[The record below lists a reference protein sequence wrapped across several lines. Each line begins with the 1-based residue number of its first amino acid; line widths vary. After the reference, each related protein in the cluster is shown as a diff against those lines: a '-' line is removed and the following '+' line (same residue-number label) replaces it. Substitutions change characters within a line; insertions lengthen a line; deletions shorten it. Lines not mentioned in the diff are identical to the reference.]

1 LEIPPLFIRGGVGGF
16 WVGGGEFYKIMIQY
30 DSRKIKPGD
39 TFVAIPGLKLDGA
52 DFIPQ
57 AIANGAKIIVAEKEV
72 AVPAGIEFRKV
83 TSARKALAELS
94 AEYYG
99 QPSKKLKLI
108 GVTGT
113 KGKTTVCFF
122 IRSILNA
129 AGFKAGLI
137 GTITHAMT
145 TPESADLQA
154 ELARMVSEGF
164 THCVLEVSS
173 HALAQE
179 RVYGC
184 RFLIAIFTNLSHD
197 HLDYHKTKE
206 EYLLAKRKLFEMLD
220 DDGVAIVNV
229 DDPASHSIIEAVNGE
244 VIPYGM
250 DQAAHEFRSTRH
262 NEFDARVSGIDIR
275 ENEMTLKINQTE
287 IRTPLIGTHNAYNI
301 AAAFQCGLALGIRP
315 AVIKQGIEAVKVI
328 SGRQEEIICGQSF
341 RVVVDFAHT
350 PDSLQKLLETYR
362 PFTKGKLILVFG
374 CPGERDR
381 EKRPMMGEISARL
394 ADYTIIT
401 TDDPHGEDPGEIIK
415 QIEEGFLK
423 QESRKS
429 LDFARDKSNVERRK
443 LETLIDRKE
452 AIEKALKMAK
462 PGDTVLIAGRGH
474 EKHQDFAGKKVPID
488 DREVVRSFLADRENR
503 S

>member
-1 LEIPPLFIRGGVGGF
+1 
-16 WVGGGEFYKIMIQY
+16 MIQY

-39 TFVAIPGLKLDGA
+39 TFVAIPGLKYDGA

-57 AIANGAKIIVAEKEV
+57 AIANGAKVIVAEKEA
-72 AVPAGIEFRKV
+72 AVPAGVELRKV
-83 TSARKALAELS
+83 LSARKALAELS
-94 AEYYG
+94 AEYYD
-99 QPSKKLKLI
+99 QPSKKIKLI

-113 KGKTTVCFF
+113 KGKTTICFL
-122 IRSILNA
+122 IRSILRA

-137 GTITHAMT
+137 GTVTHAMT

-154 ELARMVSEGF
+154 ELARMVSDGI

-197 HLDYHKTKE
+197 HLDYHKTRE
-206 EYLLAKRKLFEMLD
+206 EYLLAKRRLFEMLD
-220 DDGVAIVNV
+220 DDGVAIINV
-229 DDPASHSIIEAVNGE
+229 DDQASHSIIEAVKGE
-244 VIPYGM
+244 VIPYGL

-275 ENEMTLKINQTE
+275 ENEMTLNINQTE

-315 AVIKQGIEAVKVI
+315 AVIKQGIEAVKI
-328 SGRQEEIICGQSF
+328 IPGRQEEMSCGQPF
-341 RVVVDFAHT
+341 RVIVDFAHT
-350 PDSLQKLLETYR
+350 PDSLQKILETYR

-381 EKRPMMGEISARL
+381 EKRPMMGEIASQL

-401 TDDPHGEDPGEIIK
+401 TDDPHGEKPDTIIK
-415 QIEEGFLK
+415 EIASGF
-423 QESRKS
+423 SN
-429 LDFARDKSNVERRK
+429 DKFEK
-443 LETLIDRKE
+443 ILDRKE
-452 AIEKALKMAK
+452 AIEKALKMAEK
-462 PGDTVLIAGRGH
+462 NDTVLIAGRGH

-488 DREVVRSFLADRENR
+488 DREVCRNLLRNSPPH
-503 S
+503 